1 MGGMAE
7 PTAEAIGD
15 VQAAFKA
22 DPAVAMCCYK
32 AKSVLV
38 EGLCTSL
45 SFPNTPEHGPY
56 PVDEPPMMPGGKD
69 AGPNP
74 MDLCLGALGTCQEIA
89 YKAYATAMGIP
100 LRSVA
105 CELSGDLD
113 LAGFLGVDPDAP
125 RGFTKI
131 TGTVTVDADATEE
144 QLAMLKGA
152 VDGHCPMCDFLVGT
166 CSMTLTTVVASP
178 EGLDAPKDENL
189 TAEAVGDLQAALGA
203 DRSAGRAVYKSSSKL
218 EAGLKTTLSFPNTPH
233 HGPYVVDEPESMPG
247 GQNAGPNPLDLL
259 LGSLATCQD
268 ISYKAYATA
277 MGIQLFKIET
287 DIEGDCDLRGFL
299 GVAPA
304 VRAGF
309 QAIRG
314 TVKLYTTASEDQVKM
329 LKGAVDAHCPM
340 CATVTNK
347 GGPEIALVKKASERL

>member
-89 YKAYATAMGIP
+89 YKAYATAMGI
-100 LRSVA
+100 
-105 CELSGDLD
+105 
-113 LAGFLGVDPDAP
+113 
-125 RGFTKI
+125 
-131 TGTVTVDADATEE
+131 
-144 QLAMLKGA
+144 
-152 VDGHCPMCDFLVGT
+152 
-166 CSMTLTTVVASP
+166 
-178 EGLDAPKDENL
+178 
-189 TAEAVGDLQAALGA
+189 
-203 DRSAGRAVYKSSSKL
+203 
-218 EAGLKTTLSFPNTPH
+218 
-233 HGPYVVDEPESMPG
+233 
-247 GQNAGPNPLDLL
+247 
-259 LGSLATCQD
+259 
-268 ISYKAYATA
+268 
-277 MGIQLFKIET
+277 QLFKIET

-299 GVAPA
+299 GVDPA

-347 GGPEIALVKKASERL
+347 GGPEIALVKKETS